1 MMLIIVLSLLLVS
14 VSLAKHESLI
24 MGPYKVSFDLNTT
37 QEYKV
42 NNATNKPSETY
53 CGVKY
58 ETYTTV
64 LYNNNNFA
72 LITIASFADKMNKN
86 DIQYNVEDFLR
97 GLNYYNIETHN
108 RTIDNQ
114 SGVLSVGVDS
124 NGDCMFA
131 AQYWPTFNTSG
142 DTNVLIESNYP
153 WDNETLSLLK
163 TIRIKLICNT
173 T

>member
-1 MMLIIVLSLLLVS
+1 
-14 VSLAKHESLI
+14 

-37 QEYKV
+37 QEYRV
-42 NNATNKPSETY
+42 NNATTKPSETY
-53 CGVKY
+53 CGAKY
-58 ETYTTV
+58 ETYTTI
-64 LYNNNNFA
+64 LNNSNNFA
-72 LITIASFADKMNKN
+72 LITVAYFADKMNKN
-86 DIQYNVEDFLR
+86 DIQYNIEDYLR
-97 GLNYYNIETHN
+97 GLNYYNIETLN